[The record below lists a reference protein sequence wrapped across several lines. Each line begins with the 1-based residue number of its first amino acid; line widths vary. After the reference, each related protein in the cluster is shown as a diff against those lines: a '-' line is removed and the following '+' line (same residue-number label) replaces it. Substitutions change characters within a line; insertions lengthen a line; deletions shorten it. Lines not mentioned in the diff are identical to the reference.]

1 MKAARGSRGGVPLTR
16 ALGCGPVPDWAAP
29 QLSKGQ
35 CQFSRVDE
43 GNGCPRLHGDRKFPD
58 SEVIS
63 ESGNLVVE
71 TDTDGNPQLPGARRL
86 RGKDLRPG
94 APGVSPME
102 IQAKYACLCVSRVQ
116 K

>member
-1 MKAARGSRGGVPLTR
+1 MKAARGSRGGVLARSAVDLCP
-16 ALGCGPVPDWAAP
+16 PPAAP

-35 CQFSRVDE
+35 CQKSFPRVDE
-43 GNGCPRLHGDRKFPD
+43 GNGCPRLHGEALKGEDRKFPD

-71 TDTDGNPQLPGARRL
+71 TDTDRNAQLPGARRL
-86 RGKDLRPG
+86 RGKHLRPG

-102 IQAKYACLCVSRVQ
+102 IQAK
-116 K
+116 